1 MFKLVTSIR
10 LLFNNSFMRFS
21 FAMIPST
28 QLIAK
33 DFAASPKSRILYK
46 TFLIIKGLKTLISK
60 CPLLPPT
67 VIATF

>member
-1 MFKLVTSIR
+1 
-10 LLFNNSFMRFS
+10 MRFS

-67 VIATF
+67 VIATLFPITWQHTMVKASH

>member
-1 MFKLVTSIR
+1 
-10 LLFNNSFMRFS
+10 MRFS